1 MAKKPKKTRKIEDF
15 INEVKTFQRLTDYS
29 LSYIYSNNKC
39 LNGKTFKKL
48 IETGQ
53 GTITTDTWDAVSEWM
68 ENELNN

>member
-1 MAKKPKKTRKIEDF
+1 MAKTRKIQEF
-15 INEVKTFQRLTDYS
+15 INEVKEFQLITNHS

-53 GTITTDTWDAVSEWM
+53 GTITTDTWDTVSEWM
-68 ENELNN
+68 EKELTKK

>member
-1 MAKKPKKTRKIEDF
+1 MAKKPKRTRKIEGF
-15 INEVKTFQRLTDYS
+15 INEVKTFQALTDHS

>member
-1 MAKKPKKTRKIEDF
+1 MAKTRKIKEF
-15 INEVKTFQRLTDYS
+15 INEVKKFQSLTGNS

-53 GTITTDTWDAVSEWM
+53 GTITTDTWDTVSEWM
-68 ENELNN
+68 ESELNN

>member
-1 MAKKPKKTRKIEDF
+1 MAKKLKRTRKVEDF
-15 INEVKTFQRLTDYS
+15 INEVKTFQALTGHS

-53 GTITTDTWDAVSEWM
+53 GTITTDTWDTVSEWM